1 MIINPIDTISSIG
14 GLEKL
19 SEKNISSQQ
28 GAAIPFQD
36 MFQDAVSNVKATD
49 AELNEEIYK
58 LSTGQTDD
66 LHNITIAS
74 SKASLSVDL
83 LVELR
88 NKALEAY
95 KEIMN
100 MGV

>member
-1 MIINPIDTISSIG
+1 M
-14 GLEKL
+14 
-19 SEKNISSQQ
+19 
-28 GAAIPFQD
+28 AIPFQD
-36 MFQDAVSNVKATD
+36 MFTNAVNNVKATD

-74 SKASLSVDL
+74 AKASLSVDL

-95 KEIMN
+95 KEIIN

>member
-1 MIINPIDTISSIG
+1 MLITPIDTINSIG
-14 GLEKL
+14 NLEKL
-19 SEKNISSQQ
+19 SEKTTSLQETV
-28 GAAIPFQD
+28 AIPFQD
-36 MFQDAVSNVKATD
+36 MFTNAVNNVKATD

-74 SKASLSVDL
+74 AKASLSVDL

-95 KEIMN
+95 KEIIN